1 MTQATRFYRARVA
14 FSFWHSRLLQAGSGQ
29 KVGYS
34 EVSQKRG
41 SGKFRPAANP
51 RFWAD
56 GRLLGSYPQTMWLTP
71 DKS

>member
-34 EVSQKRG
+34 EVSRKRG
-41 SGKFRPAANP
+41 SKPSASN
-51 RFWAD
+51 
-56 GRLLGSYPQTMWLTP
+56 
-71 DKS
+71 